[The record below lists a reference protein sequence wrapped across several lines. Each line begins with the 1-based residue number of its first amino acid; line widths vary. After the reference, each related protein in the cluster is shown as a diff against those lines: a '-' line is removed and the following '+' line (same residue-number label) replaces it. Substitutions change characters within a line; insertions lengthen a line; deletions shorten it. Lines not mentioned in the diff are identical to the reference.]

1 MKVVLNKL
9 RMNTNNN
16 TSFSNSLRFLKRQFV
31 LQKDQSDCGV
41 ACLQNILHYH
51 EAEISLERLREMS
64 GTGKQGTTLLGLYQ
78 AAQQTG
84 FNVQGCEAE
93 GVHNLAEVKH
103 PCILH
108 FTMDNQLLHYV
119 VYYPYFSS
127 VPEGKF
133 LVGDPGKGIEYYTS
147 KDMEAAW
154 QSKAALLLEPTEK
167 LQQYQKTGKSK
178 WQWFKNILK
187 EDVELLWLA
196 AFLGAIMAILNLSTA
211 LFSQQLIDKILP
223 RSEYTQ
229 LFLGIILLTILLVAK
244 SGIGYVRKFLL
255 IKQAY
260 QFNIRLTGGFY
271 KSLLYLKKSFFDN
284 RKTGDLIAR
293 LDDTMRIQRA
303 TSYML
308 GDISIQVLLLLVSV
322 IFIFC
327 YSLKL
332 GLASIGIIPVIYG
345 VVKKYEKEIL
355 LRQRKMMVSHA
366 HNESNYVDTI
376 KGIGTIKSLNKET
389 LFEKTG
395 INIFTGFQDTIFQLG
410 KTTMGFNLV
419 AEVVGV
425 IFLTGIILWSS
436 VMVLHHTLTMGALMA
451 VLQMATIV
459 MHAAAS
465 ISLTNIQLQEAKVAF
480 DRMYE
485 FSALE
490 PEYVV
495 GSQKDNLNIASENF
509 QFKSLRVDNIS
520 FRFPGRKPLLQ
531 QVSFTLYQHE
541 LVTIVGESGQG
552 KSTLFQILQKLYG
565 TEAGRMCINEKPLE
579 EIDVISWRKIT
590 GVVPQEVTLFSGTL
604 VDNILLEEK
613 GENAQGVI
621 EFCEQYGFHH
631 FFKDFPQQY
640 GTILGEGGIN
650 LSGGQKQL
658 VALARCLYRDPQLLL
673 LDEPTSAMDKK
684 TEQFVLNLLNRL
696 KADKSILVI
705 SHRDSI
711 TSIADRIYAL
721 QDGSIQGIL
730 KDITVIPEDHLV
742 NPV

>member
-1 MKVVLNKL
+1 MPDKPSIKQIK
-9 RMNTNNN
+9 R
-16 TSFSNSLRFLKRQFV
+16 SFC

-51 EAEISLERLREMS
+51 QAEISLERLRELS
-64 GTGKQGTTLLGLYQ
+64 GTSQQGTTLLGLYQ
-78 AAQQTG
+78 AAQQIG
-84 FNVQGCEAE
+84 FNAQGCEAE
-93 GVHNLAEVKH
+93 GIHNLAEVKH

-108 FTMDNQLLHYV
+108 FTIDNQLLHYV
-119 VYYPYFSS
+119 VYYPDFSS
-127 VPEGKF
+127 EQEGKF

-154 QSKAALLLEPTEK
+154 QSKTALLLEPTEK

-196 AFLGAIMAILNLSTA
+196 AFLGAIMAVLNLSTA
-211 LFSQQLIDKILP
+211 LFSQQLLDKILP

-229 LFLGIILLTILLVAK
+229 LFLGIILLTILLIAK
-244 SGIGYVRKFLL
+244 SGIGYVRTFLL

-308 GDISIQVLLLLVSV
+308 GDISIQVLLLVVSV

-327 YSLKL
+327 YSWKL
-332 GLASIGIIPVIYG
+332 GVACVGIIPVIYG

-355 LRQRKMMVSHA
+355 LRQRNMMISHA

-376 KGIGTIKSLNKET
+376 KGIGVIKSLNKET
-389 LFEKTG
+389 LFEKVG
-395 INIFTGFQDTIFQLG
+395 INIFTGFQETIFQLG
-410 KTTMGFNLV
+410 KTTMGFNLA

-436 VMVLHHTLTMGALMA
+436 VMVLHHTLTIGALMA

-490 PEYVV
+490 PEYVA
-495 GSQKDNLNIASENF
+495 GSQKDNFNIASENF

-531 QVSFTLYQHE
+531 KVSFALNLHE

-552 KSTLFQILQKLYG
+552 KSTLFQILQKMYH
-565 TEAGRMCINEKPLE
+565 TEAGNILVNEKSLE
-579 EIDVISWRKIT
+579 EIDATFWRKIT

-604 VDNILLEEK
+604 LDNILLEET
-613 GENAQGVI
+613 GEYAQAVVD
-621 EFCEQYGFHH
+621 FCQHYGFHPY
-631 FFKDFPQQY
+631 FKDFPQQY

-658 VALARCLYRDPQLLL
+658 VALARCLYRNPQLLL
-673 LDEPTSAMDKK
+673 LDEPTAAMDKK

-696 KADKSILVI
+696 KADRSILVI

-711 TSIADRIYAL
+711 TSIADRVYAL
-721 QDGSIQGIL
+721 QDGSAHSIL
-730 KDITVIPEDHLV
+730 KNGNTVYETV
-742 NPV
+742 